1 MSKRVQIT
9 PEVHAVLARA
19 TVMGTADRPVV
30 QLPPGQLERSLY
42 VATDKVLK
50 ALGGK
55 WNRAANGH
63 VFDRPVEGQLAEALQ
78 NGVAVNEAKVAEQFF
93 TPAAVAER
101 VVERAGIIGADHVLE
116 PSAGGGALVAAVAN
130 RHAAAVITAVEKDHR
145 LAAHLRLEW
154 GVRAIVDEADFME
167 WQPGLRPIDR
177 VVMNPPFS
185 RGQDMAHVTR
195 ALQQLRTGGTLVAIM
210 SPHWRFAD
218 DQRSKAFRH
227 MANHHAYV
235 WEPLPAATFRESGTD
250 VNTGILTLT
259 KGSEL

>member
-1 MSKRVQIT
+1 MSKRVNIT
-9 PEVHAVLARA
+9 PEVHDVLSRA
-19 TVMGTADRPVV
+19 TVVGTAERPVV
-30 QLPPGQLERSLY
+30 QLPPGQLPRDLY

-55 WNRAANGH
+55 GNRGQNGH

-93 TPAAVAER
+93 TPMAVAHQ
-101 VVERAGIIGADHVLE
+101 VVERAGITGADHVLE
-116 PSAGGGALVAAVAN
+116 PSAGAGALVQAVVE
-130 RHAAAVITAVEKDHR
+130 RHAAAVITAVEKDPR
-145 LAAHLRLEW
+145 LAALLRDSW
-154 GVRAIVDEADFME
+154 GTRAIVDEADFLS
-167 WQPGLRPIDR
+167 WTPSLRPIDR

-185 RGQDMAHVTR
+185 RGQDMEHVTR
-195 ALQQLRTGGTLVAIM
+195 ALQLLRTGGTLVAIM

-227 MANHHAYV
+227 MANHHAYL